1 MNFEFRSPDGGG
13 RGESIVGLVFLTC
26 LIGCSAG
33 PAEEG
38 VGAAHERPPNF
49 VVIFV
54 DDVGWGDLG
63 SYGHPTIRTP
73 HLDRMAAEGQRWTQF
88 YVASPV
94 CSPSRGALLT
104 GRLPVRS
111 GIYGR
116 RSDVFFP
123 GDLGGIPQSE
133 ITIAE
138 VLSERGYATAM
149 FGKWHLGDRPEHSPL
164 RHGFDTW
171 YGTPYSND
179 MMWTGSSEREE
190 RRKAYYDPRIEYW
203 DLPILRDDVLV
214 EQPADQPYLTR
225 RYTDEAVDFIRA
237 HAGRPFFV
245 YLAHSMAHTPLYR
258 SPEYEGHS
266 AAGIYGDVIEEIDWS
281 AGRILDTLLELGI
294 DEHTLVVFTSD
305 NGPWTLFRDH
315 GGSAGPLR
323 GAKGETFE
331 GGMRVP
337 GLFWWPATIEPEVVS
352 DLGSTL
358 DLLPTLASLAGAS
371 VPEDRALDGIDLTN
385 ALRGDSPSGRDEMF
399 YYRSGELWAYR
410 QGSFKLHF
418 RTQGKYGLPPELEE
432 HDPPLLYDVE
442 NDIGERWNIAEG
454 NGPILKA
461 MLARI
466 EEHRRTLES
475 PEAEFDRGRG
485 EPPKY

>member
-1 MNFEFRSPDGGG
+1 LTA
-13 RGESIVGLVFLTC
+13 VGLLLLFLS
-26 LIGCSAG
+26 GCSAA
-33 PAEEG
+33 PSAD
-38 VGAAHERPPNF
+38 RPPNF

-73 HLDRMAAEGQRWTQF
+73 RLDRMAAEGQRWTQF

-111 GIYGR
+111 GIFGR
-116 RSDVFFP
+116 RSGVFFP
-123 GDLGGIPQSE
+123 GDVGGIPASE
-133 ITIAE
+133 VTIAE
-138 VLSERGYATAM
+138 VLSGSGYATAM
-149 FGKWHLGDRPEHSPL
+149 FGKWHLGDRLEHSPL
-164 RHGFDTW
+164 QHGFDTW

-179 MMWTGSSEREE
+179 MMWTISSEREVVIE
-190 RRKAYYDPRIEYW
+190 AYYDPKIEYW

-225 RYTDEAVDFIRA
+225 RYTEEAVEFIRA
-237 HAGRPFFV
+237 KADAPFFV
-245 YLAHSMAHTPLYR
+245 YLAHSMAHMPLYR

-266 AAGIYGDVIEEIDWS
+266 SAGIYGDVMEEIDWS
-281 AGRILDTLLELGI
+281 VGRILDTLRELDI
-294 DEHTLVVFTSD
+294 DENTLVVFASD
-305 NGPWTLFRDH
+305 NGPWTLFRHH
-315 GGSAGPLR
+315 GGSSGPLR

-337 GLFWWPATIEPEVVS
+337 GLFWWPGTIEPDVVS

-358 DLLPTLASLAGAS
+358 DLLPTLATLAGAS
-371 VPEDRALDGIDLTN
+371 LEQDRALDGIDLTST
-385 ALRGDSPSGRDEMF
+385 LYGDSSSARDEMF

-410 QGSFKLHF
+410 QGPFKLHF
-418 RTQGKYGLPPELEE
+418 RTQGRYGLPPELEE
-432 HDPPLLYDVE
+432 HDPPLLYNLDD
-442 NDIGERWNIAEG
+442 DIGERWNIAED
-454 NGPILKA
+454 NGDILER

-466 EEHRRTLES
+466 EEHRESLES
-475 PEAEFDRGRG
+475 PEPEFDRGRG
-485 EPPKY
+485 EPPVWRKN